1 MAFADPALGHSYLVQ
16 MAAGAVLLGFSAATQ
31 DIVIDAYRIELAET
45 EMQTVLA
52 STYNAGYR
60 IGMIVAGA
68 GALFLAAHLG
78 TARKLYL
85 RGLETTYL
93 TMAAVM
99 LVGIIT
105 TLLVREPKVDRI
117 YIKL

>member
-1 MAFADPALGHSYLVQ
+1 MVAYCAVFNRTCDMYNGFADPALGHSYLVQ
-16 MAAGAVLLGFSAATQ
+16 NGSRRSFAGFSAATQ

-78 TARKLYL
+78 TAK
-85 RGLETTYL
+85 E
-93 TMAAVM
+93 
-99 LVGIIT
+99 IIFT
-105 TLLVREPKVDRI
+105 RLGRRPI
-117 YIKL
+117 